1 MSRFLTLE
9 QAASSAYI
17 ALGLENEA
25 YKPIF
30 FQWAFD
36 ATRSIGLTSTQ
47 LANTE
52 INITNGTAAIPSA
65 MIMPYNFALRVSGTN
80 EIAYPFFDSTFWKQ
94 DNIPSNDQVSDYA
107 LVVNMQGNN
116 FVFSSGV
123 TDGGFNRLILEY
135 YTLPVDE
142 NDVPLIPE
150 FYQEAITAYIEFM
163 HTKRH
168 RHKDRTQI
176 PMSEV
181 QYLESRWNRLKY
193 QAISKKNMPSK
204 PELDGAISRWLTM
217 VPNYRQ
223 LQRYPNVKTT
233 AIALAGVFD
242 YTFSSIFG

>member
-17 ALGLENEA
+17 AIGLENEA

-36 ATRSIGLTSTQ
+36 ATRSIGLSSTQ
-47 LANTE
+47 LSNTE
-52 INITNGTAAIPSA
+52 INIVNGAAAIPDA
-65 MIMPYNFALRVSGTN
+65 MIMPYNLALRISGTN
-80 EIAYPFFDSTFWKQ
+80 EVAYPFFDSSFWKA
-94 DNIPSNDQVSDYA
+94 DNVPSNDQVSNYS
-107 LVVNMQGNN
+107 LVVNVQGNN
-116 FVFSSGV
+116 FVFSSAV
-123 TDGGFNRLILEY
+123 EDGGFDKLILEY

-142 NDVPLIPE
+142 NNLPLIPE

-163 HTKRH
+163 HIKRN

-181 QYLESRWNRLKY
+181 QYLEGRWNRLKF

-204 PELDGAISRWLTM
+204 PELDGAISKWLTM
-217 VPNYRQ
+217 LPNQSR
-223 LQRYPNVKTT
+223 LQMRPMIREVV
-233 AIALAGVFD
+233 L
-242 YTFSSIFG
+242 